1 MQLTN
6 IKSGWKPVSLVVSMM
21 AGGAMGMYADINQ
34 YSHIDTAINN
44 HIAAQYLAEVN
55 NPMEASINDKL
66 TFENLLASWKENTR
80 FSSSIASIIEQSDF
94 RAIVAMGDKAVPFIG
109 AAIDTEPSTL
119 VWALNLIFGT
129 KITDKPDVTINEA
142 CKLWVRELKRQ
153 GWM

>member
-1 MQLTN
+1 M
-6 IKSGWKPVSLVVSMM
+6 
-21 AGGAMGMYADINQ
+21 
-34 YSHIDTAINN
+34 
-44 HIAAQYLAEVN
+44 AQYLAEVN

-94 RAIVAMGDKAVPFIG
+94 LAIVAMGDKAVPFIG

-119 VWALNLIFGT
+119 AWALNLIFGT
-129 KITDKPDVTINEA
+129 KITDKPSVTINEA